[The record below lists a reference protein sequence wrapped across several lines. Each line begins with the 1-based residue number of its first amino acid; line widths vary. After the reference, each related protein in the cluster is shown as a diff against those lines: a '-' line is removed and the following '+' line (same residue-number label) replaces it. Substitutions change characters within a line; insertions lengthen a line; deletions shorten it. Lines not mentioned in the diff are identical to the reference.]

1 MRPAFLVIT
10 AASLAL
16 LGCEDEVVVAPPV
29 PVGAKATNTTPG
41 VVGPTTDAG
50 IRTLPEF
57 SEDVFAEAD
66 VQRRDPF
73 RSYARSFRLEVPKVV
88 QRQVLLS
95 EVSIDQMRLIAIVS
109 GGIDPRAMVVDPMGV
124 GHVVK
129 RGDFVGRSEVVQAGG
144 EEGIPVTLNWRVDR
158 IRPNELV
165 LTREDPTS
173 PNQVPLSRV
182 IPLREEGD
190 ENVLQLR

>member
-1 MRPAFLVIT
+1 MRRAIVLLLLSS
-10 AASLAL
+10 SLG
-16 LGCEDEVVVAPPV
+16 GCEEEVIVAPPS
-29 PVGAKATNTTPG
+29 PVAAKAVNPAAVRAVTA
-41 VVGPTTDAG
+41 DAG
-50 IRTLPEF
+50 TSALPDF

-73 RSYARSFRLEVPKVV
+73 RSYARSFKVEVPKVV

-95 EVSIDQMRLIAIVS
+95 DVSIDQMRLIAIVT
-109 GGIDPRAMVVDPMGV
+109 GGIEPRAMIVDPMGI

-190 ENVLQLR
+190 QNVLQIR